1 MMILLYTWFLKFTE
15 KRGPAETFSEKVW
28 QPRWCCS
35 GIEGNEKDIASTIFH
50 CTSSTT
56 ISLGLFG
63 KSPASAT
70 PSVDPSSSGSRPQP
84 AGDLG
89 LQTGVP
95 SFGESQR
102 GSGFGIASVDSSDQD
117 SVSGVKTLFGK
128 PIPAAEPSSTTSTAQ
143 ETVPS
148 SATFGGLEPNR
159 PASYPVS
166 ETKALFGKP
175 IAASAILADEAKG
188 QPLIKG
194 GLFGKLDKTDHAPWS
209 RKADSKEKGFGSKRP
224 LIEMEEEEG
233 GREKDLSDL
242 ETFGAVVEPTER
254 QKRNRRKRSS
264 GGKVCSVKLWTES
277 KERKREDRKSKMK
290 KVGCLNLSLLY
301 EISKRHRVSITDRQR
316 TASPD
321 EIKRITSIVC
331 KDIPPGLNLR
341 GLLVDIF
348 QEYGEV
354 VKVSCHPDSASAII
368 YFADHSSASRAKR
381 KVKYLK
387 RGTPPVSIYWA
398 SPQSKGS
405 TPEKVKP
412 KTTNIAVRS
421 AVRSEVTKERTSVSP
436 SKRSLVR
443 REELATS
450 SSQPETSRKT
460 SASLGALEGRIS
472 KQPVSVGDYGRE
484 RRLIRKGARE
494 QKVCHSATVKE
505 YSRSSADQE
514 LPLPSDL
521 RPPPVLDMTMNYL
534 MNNIMDKDLK
544 EEGFSWGSGITSCG
558 IGLGA

>member
-1 MMILLYTWFLKFTE
+1 MANIDVRRKVPRSSASRLE
-15 KRGPAETFSEKVW
+15 RSEV
-28 QPRWCCS
+28 QGSSSSPNVFGSRS
-35 GIEGNEKDIASTIFH
+35 TASSSAGLFGKPS
-50 CTSSTT
+50 TSSTT
-56 ISLGLFG
+56 VSLGLFG

-148 SATFGGLEPNR
+148 SATFGGSEPNR
-159 PASYPVS
+159 PASHPVS

-242 ETFGAVVEPTER
+242 ETFGARRRTNRETEE
-254 QKRNRRKRSS
+254 
-264 GGKVCSVKLWTES
+264 ES
-277 KERKREDRKSKMK
+277 KKTVIWRKGLFGKALEGVQGKKKRRSEDQS
-290 KVGCLNLSLLY
+290 
-301 EISKRHRVSITDRQR
+301 EEAKRHRVSITDRQR

-368 YFADHSSASRAKR
+368 YFTDHSSASRAKR
-381 KVKYLK
+381 KVKYIK

-398 SPQSKGS
+398 SPQSKALLRKKDKDAS
-405 TPEKVKP
+405 FKYMLKP

-436 SKRSLVR
+436 SKRTLVR

-460 SASLGALEGRIS
+460 SGKAIASFFC
-472 KQPVSVGDYGRE
+472 D
-484 RRLIRKGARE
+484 
-494 QKVCHSATVKE
+494 
-505 YSRSSADQE
+505 
-514 LPLPSDL
+514 
-521 RPPPVLDMTMNYL
+521 
-534 MNNIMDKDLK
+534 
-544 EEGFSWGSGITSCG
+544 SW
-558 IGLGA
+558 